1 MSGYVLTASVFHR
14 TEGGRRVRYRR
25 GDELVGLSA
34 ADVARLTEAGAIA
47 AKGSDAGKAAIE
59 APGDEPTAAPEL
71 PEPGPDQVT
80 QIVAAGNINR
90 PARPKAAQSVEV
102 WREYAV
108 AAGFTEQEAE
118 AMTKKQIQDAT
129 R

>member
-1 MSGYVLTASVFHR
+1 MTGYVLTASVFHR
-14 TEGGRRVRYRR
+14 TEDGRRVRYRR

-34 ADVARLTEAGAIA
+34 ADVSRLTEAGAIA
-47 AKGSDAGKAAIE
+47 VKGSGPGQAAVE
-59 APGDEPTAAPEL
+59 DPGDEPTPAPGL
-71 PEPGPDQVT
+71 PEPAPDQVT
-80 QIVAAGNINR
+80 QIVAAGNTNR

-108 AAGFTEQEAE
+108 AAGFSEDEAE
-118 AMTKKQIQDAT
+118 GMTKREIQDAT